1 MITYFRTVLLCL
13 IAALVVIAALWR
25 SGVARALQ
33 GNASSG
39 RPIQL
44 KVWDWWSPSANE
56 EYGAY
61 FAAVERVYEER
72 YPQVDLVLQIVPFGN
87 YVQKLATAMVGSA
100 PPDVFQSSVYWAE
113 GFYQRGMLLP
123 LDSLLAQASGYTGGQ
138 RLAQEVFLPSAWRHN
153 HAVDGT
159 VFGIPQVIDAQC
171 LIWNL
176 DLLQQAA
183 REDEEIRELFAQL
196 PDGTPDYQRLRFDA
210 VRDWEHFRRLAKKLT
225 RYGLD
230 GTVEQAG
237 FVINAYS
244 GGAGMFPPWLA
255 ANGGH
260 FQDEQGTRALFATPG
275 GVEALEFMARLY
287 WEDKVCPPF
296 RRQIADA
303 ELFEEGK
310 VACMA
315 AGTWSGKDII
325 RDTLGWKHF
334 AKTAFP
340 PGPRGSGQKTLT
352 WGNMLVISRRCPQ
365 VEAAWN
371 YVRLVCGLEG
381 NLLRLK
387 YLGYNGPRLDLYQT
401 PQWQAAV
408 EARPYLANV
417 PQICLAGD
425 KLRHTEIIA
434 TDHQATPVFEALLLR
449 YPEIVAGQG
458 PYPSVAAALGEA
470 ARNVDQVYTRYQ
482 QQAQGWL
489 ARRGEGGE

>member
-1 MITYFRTVLLCL
+1 MSTHLRTFLVC
-13 IAALVVIAALWR
+13 LVVGLVCLVALMR
-25 SGVARALQ
+25 SGVARAWSA
-33 GNASSG
+33 GTGSG

-72 YPQVDLVLQIVPFGN
+72 YPDVDLVLQIVPFGN
-87 YVQKLATAMVGSA
+87 YVQKLATAMVGNA

-113 GFYQRGMLLP
+113 GFYQRGMLLS
-123 LDSLLAQASGYTGGQ
+123 LDSLLAQASDYTGGQ
-138 RLAQEVFLPSAWRHN
+138 RLAQDVFLPSAWRHN
-153 HAVDGT
+153 HTVDGT
-159 VFGIPQVIDAQC
+159 VFGMPQVIDAQC

-176 DLLQQAA
+176 DLLQKAA
-183 REDEEIRELFAQL
+183 QEDEEIRALFVPL
-196 PDGTPDYQRLRFDA
+196 PDGSPDYQRLRFDA

-225 RYGLD
+225 HYGPD
-230 GTVEQAG
+230 GSLTQAG

-255 ANGGH
+255 ANGGS
-260 FQDEQGTRALFATPG
+260 FQDARGTRAFFATPG

-296 RRQIADA
+296 RRQIADV

-401 PQWQAAV
+401 PEWQEVAQ
-408 EARPYLANV
+408 ARPYLANV

-434 TDHQATPVFEALLLR
+434 TDHQATPVFETLLLR
-449 YPEIVAGQG
+449 YPEIAAGQG
-458 PYPSVAAALGEA
+458 PYPSVAVALAEA
-470 ARNVDQVYTRYQ
+470 AQNVDQVYARYH
-482 QQAQGWL
+482 QQAQRWL
-489 ARRGEGGE
+489 TRRGEGGQ